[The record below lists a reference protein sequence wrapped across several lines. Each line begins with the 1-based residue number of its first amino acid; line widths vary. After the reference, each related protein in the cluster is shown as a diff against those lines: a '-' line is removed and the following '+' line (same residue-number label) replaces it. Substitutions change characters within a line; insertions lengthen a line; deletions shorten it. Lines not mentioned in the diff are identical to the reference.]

1 MDFVDHLKSSVD
13 IVRTVGEYVRLR
25 KVGARYSGLCPFHT
39 EKTPSFS
46 VNPAIGIF
54 ICFGCGKKGDV
65 LTFVQEMEQLTFFET
80 LKLLAERNGIPMPTK
95 HDRKDPDTDLRAAIY
110 EIHDLAAAA
119 FKETLWGANGG
130 EAREYLRKRGLSQRI
145 AEEFSLG
152 LAERAGQ
159 DLLRRLKPRFSPDE
173 LEKSGLFGK
182 REEGGLYDRFRG
194 RLMFPIHSESGKVI
208 AFGGRAMRPEDEPKY
223 LNSPETTIYKK
234 RSVLY
239 NLHRAKGAIRTTE
252 RAVLVEGYMDVIGVY
267 SAGVKQVVASC
278 GTALSNEQ
286 VRNIKRHSDSI
297 VVNFD
302 PDKAGANA
310 TEKSIQILLDE
321 GMHVRVLELAGGLD
335 PDEFIKAN
343 GAEAYNARLQR
354 ATGYFL
360 WLADRARRNFDM
372 TTAEG
377 RIHGFETVLL
387 PTIRKI
393 SDKLERAAVAG
404 EVAEYLGV
412 DRALVLKEFRSTP
425 GTNRGPAAAKK
436 VAPPSYSMTE
446 RVLVR
451 SLFCGEETRDAVID
465 VLRRSEA
472 VRRYAVWPILQAALA
487 CADAAE
493 PVTFEAVEQRVAE
506 PAQKTL
512 LSSLIFAD
520 TSDETLSRDQVM
532 SCLEVLDADDTKLR
546 EQELRA
552 QVTKAERSG
561 NWDEALRLN
570 EQLTILQRT
579 RARKR

>member
-25 KVGARYSGLCPFHT
+25 KIGARYSGLCPFHT

-46 VNPAIGIF
+46 VNPSIGIF

-65 LTFVQEMEQLTFFET
+65 LTFVQEIEQLTFYET

-95 HDRKDPDTDLRAAIY
+95 RERSDPDSDLRGAVY
-110 EIHDLAAAA
+110 EIHELAAAA
-119 FKETLWGANGG
+119 FKEMLWGPNGG
-130 EAREYLRKRGLSQRI
+130 EAREYLRKRGLSQRV
-145 AEEFSLG
+145 AEEFGLG
-152 LAERAGQ
+152 LADRAGQ
-159 DLLRRLKPRFSPDE
+159 DLLRRLKPRFSNE
-173 LEKSGLFGK
+173 QLEASGLFGK
-182 REEGGLYDRFRG
+182 REQDGSLYDRFRG

-234 RSVLY
+234 RSGLY
-239 NLHRAKGAIRTTE
+239 NLHRAKSAIRTSE

-267 SAGVKQVVASC
+267 SAGVKHVVASC

-286 VRNIKRHSDSI
+286 VRSIKRHSDSI

-302 PDKAGANA
+302 PDTAGANA

-343 GAEAYNARLQR
+343 GAEAYNARLHR

-372 TTAEG
+372 STAEG

-387 PTIRKI
+387 PAIRKI
-393 SDKLERAAVAG
+393 SDRLERAAVAG

-412 DRALVLKEFRSTP
+412 DRALVLKEFRGTP
-425 GTNRGPAAAKK
+425 GANRNGGPAKTA
-436 VAPPSYSMTE
+436 VSGPSMTD
-446 RVLVR
+446 RVLLR
-451 SLFCGEETRDAVID
+451 TLITDPDCRDILVDALAKSD
-465 VLRRSEA
+465 A
-472 VRRYAVWPILQAALA
+472 ARRYSSWPVLQAILQ
-487 CADAAE
+487 
-493 PVTFEAVEQRVAE
+493 VAE
-506 PAQKTL
+506 DGQSITLDNVERLLTEPSHKSL
-512 LSSLIFAD
+512 LSSALFAD
-520 TSDETLSRDQVM
+520 TSEEVFSREQALLFVT
-532 SCLEVLDADDTKLR
+532 VLQADDTKLR
-546 EQELRA
+546 AESLRA
-552 QVTKAERSG
+552 QLKQAERSG

-570 EQLTILQRT
+570 EELTVLQRT
-579 RARKR
+579 QSRRK

>member
-1 MDFVDHLKSSVD
+1 MDFVDQLKSSVD

-25 KVGARYSGLCPFHT
+25 KVGSRYSGLCPFHT

-46 VNPAIGIF
+46 VNPGIGIF

-65 LTFVQEMEQLTFFET
+65 LTFVQEIEQLTFYET
-80 LKLLAERNGIPMPTK
+80 LKLLAERNGIPMPV
-95 HDRKDPDTDLRAAIY
+95 RRERNDPDTDLRAAVY
-110 EIHDLAAAA
+110 EIHELAATA
-119 FKETLWGANGG
+119 FKEILWGPNGG
-130 EAREYLRKRGLSQRI
+130 EAREYLRKRSLSQRV
-145 AEEFSLG
+145 AEEFGLG
-152 LAERAGQ
+152 LAERNGQ
-159 DLLRRLKPRFSPDE
+159 ELLRRLKSRFSVDQ
-173 LEKSGLFGK
+173 LEQSGLFGK
-182 REEGGLYDRFRG
+182 REDGTLYDRFRG
-194 RLMFPIHSESGKVI
+194 RLMFPIHNESGKVI
-208 AFGGRAMRPEDEPKY
+208 AFGGRAMRPDDEPKY

-234 RSVLY
+234 KTVLY
-239 NLHRAKGAIRTTE
+239 NLHRAKSAIRASE

-286 VRNIKRHSDSI
+286 VRCIKRHSDSI

-302 PDKAGANA
+302 PDTAGANA

-343 GAEAYNARLQR
+343 GAEVYNARLSR

-360 WLADRARRNFDM
+360 WLADRVRRNFDM

-425 GTNRGPAAAKK
+425 GTQRANAGKKPAS
-436 VAPPSYSMTE
+436 PSYSMTE

-451 SLFCGEETRDAVID
+451 SVMSEGETRDTVLDVI
-465 VLRRSEA
+465 RRSEA
-472 VRRYAVWPILQAALA
+472 VRRYAVWPILQAALES
-487 CADAAE
+487 ADAGE
-493 PVTFEAVEQRVAE
+493 PFKFEAVEARLTESAH
-506 PAQKTL
+506 KGL

-520 TSDETLSRDQVM
+520 TSDELISSEQVM
-532 SCLEVLDADDTKLR
+532 SCLQVLDADDTKLR
-546 EQELRA
+546 VRDLRA
-552 QVTKAERSG
+552 QVIQAERSG

-570 EQLTILQRT
+570 EELTLLQRT
-579 RARKR
+579 QSRKK